1 MRRTVAIAV
10 VCSAILL
17 AGVAAS
23 KTPKADARMKSA
35 FRRAAVSGWTY
46 VRLEGTPG
54 EIGYQ
59 HGNLLAAEIQDLYRV
74 FVLELTHDN
83 GKDWN
88 FFRDAAKN
96 VLWPHVEPE
105 YREEM
110 QGIAEGLHAQ
120 GVNLDVWD
128 VVAMNAS

>member
-1 MRRTVAIAV
+1 MRRAAARLVR
-10 VCSAILL
+10 CGSILL

-23 KTPKADARMKSA
+23 TTPKADSRMKGA

-59 HGNLLAAEIQDLYRV
+59 HGYLLPAEIQDLSRV

-96 VLWPHVEPE
+96 VLWP
-105 YREEM
+105 
-110 QGIAEGLHAQ
+110 
-120 GVNLDVWD
+120 
-128 VVAMNAS
+128 